1 MRSLKQAPISDTLL
15 GMRETDDLQRHVEA
29 AIEGDNVAF
38 EHIVRVTQPAV
49 WRLCAALGSTG
60 VEEDLVQETYLRAI
74 KALPGFRF
82 EVPVQA
88 WLLSIAR
95 RVCADDVRKRQRARR
110 LADRLDRFAGDVVAI
125 DAESVHHLL
134 DNLDPER
141 REAFVLTQVMGLSYE
156 EAATVMGCPIGTV
169 RSRVARARAD
179 LAVTVA
185 QAMAQ

>member
-1 MRSLKQAPISDTLL
+1 MSDTLT
-15 GMRETDDLQRHVEA
+15 GMRETDELQRQVHA

-38 EHIVRVTQPAV
+38 EHIVKSTQPAV
-49 WRLCAALGSTG
+49 WRLCASLGSAG

-74 KALPGFRF
+74 KSLPGFRF

-95 RVCADDVRKRQRARR
+95 RVCADDVRKRQRSRR
-110 LADRLDRFAGDVVAI
+110 LADRLELSAGDGVTI
-125 DAESVHHLL
+125 DDDSVEHIL
-134 DNLDPER
+134 DGLEPDR

-156 EAATVMGCPIGTV
+156 EAAEVMSCPIGTV

-179 LAVTVA
+179 LAVVVA
-185 QAMAQ
+185 RTMAV